1 MTQPNGEIRVD
12 RAEPVTTITIS
23 RPDKLNSVT
32 RQMLTSFSDNVGRL
46 TNDPNITTIIF
57 TGEGDK
63 AFSAGFDLE
72 TIRSLKGQDRVS
84 FFKLLEKTTRL
95 IRQAKSCFTIA
106 AINGYAVGFGAM
118 VAVACDF
125 RFCSDTAGFRFPEVD
140 LSVFPGAG
148 AASNLIH
155 LVGPVRTKDLIL
167 TARVVSAHEALQIG
181 LADRVFAPTDLMLKT
196 MEFATALNMKN
207 KSIMLRSKMLIDAM
221 TGKDVSDACDMEL
234 DYEEEWLNEP
244 QPKK

>member
-1 MTQPNGEIRVD
+1 VTQSIGEIKVD
-12 RAEPVTTITIS
+12 RAEPVATVTIC
-23 RPDKLNSVT
+23 RPEKLNSVT
-32 RQMLTSFSDNVGRL
+32 KQMLVSFSEIVGHL

-72 TIRSLKGQDRVS
+72 TIRSLKGQEKTS

-125 RFCSDTAGFRFPEVD
+125 RFCSETAGFRFPEVE

-148 AASNLIH
+148 AASNLLH
-155 LVGPVRTKDLIL
+155 LVGPARTKDLLL
-167 TARVVSAHEALQIG
+167 TTRVVSAQEALQTG
-181 LADRVFAPTDLMLKT
+181 LADRVFPQTELMSKT
-196 MEFATALNMKN
+196 MEFVAALSK
-207 KSIMLRSKMLIDAM
+207 KSKYIVLRSKMLVDAM
-221 TGKDVSDACDMEL
+221 TGKDLSDAADMEV
-234 DYEEEWLNEP
+234 DYEDEWLNEP

>member
-1 MTQPNGEIRVD
+1 VTQSIGEIKVD
-12 RAEPVTTITIS
+12 RAEPLATITIS

-32 RQMLTSFSDNVGRL
+32 KQMLSSFSDNVGHL

-72 TIRSLKGQDRVS
+72 TIRNLRGQERTS
-84 FFKLLEKTTRL
+84 FFKLLEKATRL

-106 AINGYAVGFGAM
+106 AINGWAVGFGAM

-125 RFCSDTAGFRFPEVD
+125 RFCSETAGFRFPEVD

-148 AASNLIH
+148 AASNLLH
-155 LVGPVRTKDLIL
+155 LVGPARAKDLLL
-167 TARVVSAHEALQIG
+167 TSRVVSAQEALQIG
-181 LADRVFAPTDLMLKT
+181 LADRVFPQTELMSKT
-196 MEFATALNMKN
+196 MEFVTALSKKN
-207 KSIMLRSKMLIDAM
+207 KYIVLRSKMLIDAM
-221 TGKDVSDACDMEL
+221 TGKDVSDAADMEV
-234 DYEEEWLNEP
+234 DYEDEWLNEP

>member
-155 LVGPVRTKDLIL
+155 LVGPAED
-167 TARVVSAHEALQIG
+167 E
-181 LADRVFAPTDLMLKT
+181 
-196 MEFATALNMKN
+196 
-207 KSIMLRSKMLIDAM
+207 RSDSHC
-221 TGKDVSDACDMEL
+221 TRRFGT
-234 DYEEEWLNEP
+234 
-244 QPKK
+244 